1 LLKGRSL
8 PAALCVTTTDAL
20 FVAAASAERPG
31 VLLTALDG
39 TGDTLW
45 AKLMPTATYAPG
57 SNSSMLAT
65 MVATNQRLFIVT
77 DLSEPSQSAGITAF
91 DLEGRQVWHWL
102 LTRTRASAAASSV
115 AAALGEEVVFP
126 LSIAARQ
133 YLPEGPEVPPG
144 PYVLAYDGDG
154 RLLWHHSMAGVVED
168 IVAAG
173 DDLELVVGPPAA
185 RLSTAVCARGDL
197 ACQMKASAS
206 SPSKTPTTLRMTAA
220 GSEIEQSSARVRGG
234 PFTPG
239 SAAPSPVGPSAP
251 GPRCSS
257 QGKRTANRRGEL
269 LVKLRLPFSICDNG
283 CVQDN
288 GRYALLDF
296 DLHESWSRDAL
307 GPVRSFNLALGDDG
321 SVFESGW
328 MEREDEST
336 AAYLARIR

>member
-1 LLKGRSL
+1 
-8 PAALCVTTTDAL
+8 
-20 FVAAASAERPG
+20 
-31 VLLTALDG
+31 
-39 TGDTLW
+39 
-45 AKLMPTATYAPG
+45 
-57 SNSSMLAT
+57 
-65 MVATNQRLFIVT
+65 
-77 DLSEPSQSAGITAF
+77 
-91 DLEGRQVWHWL
+91 
-102 LTRTRASAAASSV
+102 
-115 AAALGEEVVFP
+115 
-126 LSIAARQ
+126 
-133 YLPEGPEVPPG
+133 
-144 PYVLAYDGDG
+144 
-154 RLLWHHSMAGVVED
+154 MAGVVED

-234 PFTPG
+234 PFT
-239 SAAPSPVGPSAP
+239 P